1 MLLSRLREQ
10 DKWLTAEDV
19 FYMGTR
25 GGSDVLNR
33 TDIGQISEGKQA
45 DLNLMSMDKVE
56 YSGALH
62 DPLAALVFSV
72 SMQPFDYVIVNGN
85 IVVKEGKIPHVDE
98 KGLIKQHQE
107 LSEKIISNAAKKTK
121 EGYGRS

>member
-1 MLLSRLREQ
+1 MLKQRV
-10 DKWLTAEDV
+10 LTA
-19 FYMGTR
+19 
-25 GGSDVLNR
+25 
-33 TDIGQISEGKQA
+33 I
-45 DLNLMSMDKVE
+45 
-56 YSGALH
+56 
-62 DPLAALVFSV
+62 PLAALVFSV